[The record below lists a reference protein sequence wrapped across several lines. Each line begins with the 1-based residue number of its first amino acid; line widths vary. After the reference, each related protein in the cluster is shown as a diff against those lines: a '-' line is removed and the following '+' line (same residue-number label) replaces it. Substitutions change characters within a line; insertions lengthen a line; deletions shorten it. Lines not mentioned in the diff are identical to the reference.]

1 MTRIKMQEKYREAF
15 IEMNEKSGLS
25 DDVEVLL
32 NKLIYMNNK
41 KQGRQV
47 SGNDEYPVPDNF
59 DWAGF
64 EVDYQELVR
73 PVKEA

>member
-1 MTRIKMQEKYREAF
+1 MTRIEMQEKYREAF
-15 IEMNEKSGLS
+15 IEMNKKSGLS
-25 DDVEVLL
+25 DDMEVLL

>member
-1 MTRIKMQEKYREAF
+1 MTRKEMQEKCRSVF
-15 IEMNEKSGLS
+15 VEMNTLAGTS
-25 DDVEVLL
+25 DDMDVLL
-32 NKLIYMNNK
+32 DKLIYMNNK